1 MATESSIS
9 SNAFNFFNHIQ
20 NGVDPRTGLYTFRL
34 ELSAFNGS
42 DLLAPEVDLYLRYS
56 PLNPHDRGYGSGW
69 SLPTSEFDPARGR
82 RIISLANGETFK
94 ADGRVGGNQLT
105 MSEKKIDTFHLYED
119 AENRWRVV
127 HRSGMVEVLE
137 PKGTGAQARAVAT
150 RIFSRQGHWL
160 DLEYG
165 LHAGFPMLT
174 KITDMRGVTLLDVSR
189 TGNRVGL
196 TLPSDAGSATYS
208 MVLGNNNRVDRIE
221 LPTENLASWRFT
233 YQRVRNVDCISTVRT
248 PAGGFEE
255 IAYGD
260 GGHLFPIGSGIGPLP
275 RVTRHVKHPGHGQPA
290 IDTRYTYS
298 SDGHNF
304 LGGNVRLDWIDDG
317 LDNLF
322 RQTMDYDYATTETL
336 WVDDKPVRSTVREFN
351 KFHLNTREAV
361 YRGSRLN
368 GARTEVIGNNI
379 EEKTISYDLKAGRF
393 EEQVNACQLPVKVQ
407 KRWRV
412 LDSSRQRE
420 EEVTTTY
427 DDYGNVL
434 KQTAANGVVET
445 SSWYRNGDDGYPGNA
460 EKFVCD
466 LHTKTVTPAAGHPG
480 DAPTVVTTYRYKAI
494 KVLASSSEATRQ
506 ENWCGLASETLTNG
520 GSTLKVTGYDYY
532 EQEGESPVP
541 EKPLQHGRLKKR
553 VVGFPNPAG
562 DEPDQPPMLQTA
574 VEYAYQFETLEWSH
588 MRDERLHDLP
598 SVDVFK
604 TVLTTVGHDNTS
616 LQTSEGHSLLSGE
629 LLQNINEDQVERRT
643 VLDKLRRP
651 IYEIVAGGDH
661 SEAVRSNEYV
671 LCADEQDQA
680 YQRLTSPTAVV
691 TETRYDGLGREH
703 QALASHV
710 DPETPKR
717 LFLVKELLH
726 DAWGREREERQYD
739 WLNAQPFPA
748 DVQFLSQRYLYDSWE
763 ARNVVIRSDNVQ
775 EHVLFDPTEKDADN
789 NICKTT
795 WLQAAQQTLKSE
807 KVRTWSNTFAKP
819 VRIERLRLDDTV
831 QTQQSMSYDGL
842 GQCVA
847 KVDERNY
854 KTAFEYDA
862 FGRMIASVLP
872 DDTRVEHRYAP
883 HTDGEW
889 ATSITAISSAG
900 SEPPFEVGKQC
911 YNGVGNVTSLTIG
924 KRTEGLEYDPGQ
936 SVPKARV
943 TGAGDTI
950 NYQYN
955 LPLSPFPTHQS
966 VNQSETEFVY
976 DPVTALMK
984 ESRGANGKR
993 VYQYNVHDQ
1002 LISETLDKP
1011 GEAQRT
1017 VGYVSTFYNRLKSRT
1032 DAGGMTA
1039 EHEYDERGRLQS
1051 TREGNL
1057 QATFAYNDLGRLV
1070 TITSTDTGNGS
1081 TLTTSLGYDDH
1092 GRENLRNQRLDEM
1105 PVRTLLQSWGKDSLV
1120 DKRQWF
1126 EGRVAVLTET
1136 FTYDRRG
1143 RLSIV
1148 EYRGSQ
1154 LPEDE
1159 AKRKTR
1165 KQVFRYDSIDN
1176 ILICQTTF
1184 EDGSTEMAR
1193 YTYKEDDRFLLDK
1206 LTLTT
1211 TGTDTSLEE
1220 LTFSHDQ
1227 NGNLTVDQRRRSL
1240 KYDEESRLL
1249 QIDGQSRYQY
1259 DGEGQILTSQAG
1271 SAPPRQLWFDENRLS
1286 LAIQDGICTRFSFHA
1301 DIPLAQQSESPAR
1314 TLLLQTDASHSV
1326 IAECEAGEV
1335 RDIRYSAYGQRHTTA
1350 PLHSHLGFNGEAL
1363 DEGSDWYMLGRGVRA
1378 YNPGLRRFNS
1388 PDPRSVF
1395 ETGELNPYSY
1405 CLNNPIAL
1413 RDPTG
1418 MTASGGGGRPRRPDE
1433 DDPNWLGR
1441 GGGGG
1446 GGGWMTWMWVGVAAL
1461 ATIAAV
1467 VTAGA
1472 ALAAVGALGAAASG
1486 AVSSAAATV
1495 AAGGSVG
1502 VSGYFLAKAAGTTI
1516 AGAIMSTATA
1526 ALAIAG
1532 TAAQTVAAIS
1542 DNMQA
1547 EQWALYLGLATV
1559 GLGVAN
1565 GIRSVGKAAYAAF
1578 RNRSAGIAGGTLGN
1592 DFATNVN
1599 NTTSSASSGG
1609 QRPLHLRA
1617 GRVWRKVTITDGRF
1631 TKKQVNRTVDVIY
1644 PDFASSS
1651 HA

>member
-20 NGVDPRTGLYTFRL
+20 NGVDPRTGLYTFRV

-42 DLLAPEVDLYLRYS
+42 DLLAPEIDLYLRYS

-137 PKGTGAQARAVAT
+137 PKGSGAQARAVAT

-196 TLPSDAGSATYS
+196 TLPSDAGSATYN
-208 MVLGNNNRVDRIE
+208 MILGTNNRVDRIE

-233 YQRVRNVDCISTVRT
+233 YDRVRNVDCISTVRT
-248 PAGGFEE
+248 PAGGLEE

-260 GGHLFPIGSGIGPLP
+260 GGHQFPIGSGLAPLP
-275 RVTRHVKHPGHGQPA
+275 RVTQHIQHPGHGQPA

-298 SDGHNF
+298 SNGHNF
-304 LGGNVRLDWIDDG
+304 LGGNVTLDWRDDG

-322 RQTMDYDYATTETL
+322 RQAMDYDYTTTETL

-368 GARTEVIGNNI
+368 AEKTEVIGNNI
-379 EEKTISYDLKAGRF
+379 EEKTITYDLRAGRF
-393 EEQVNACQLPVKVQ
+393 EEQVNACQLPVKMQ
-407 KRWRV
+407 TRWRV
-412 LDSSRQRE
+412 LDNSRQRE
-420 EEVTTTY
+420 EETTTTY

-434 KQTAANGVVET
+434 TQKAANGIVET
-445 SSWYRNGDDGYPGNA
+445 SRWYRNGDDGYPGNA
-460 EKFVCD
+460 ENFVCD

-480 DAPTVVTTYRYKAI
+480 GAPTVVTTCRYKAI

-506 ENWCGLASETLTNG
+506 ENWCGLESETLTNG
-520 GSTLKVTGYDYY
+520 DSTLKVTTYDYH

-562 DEPDQPPMLQTA
+562 DEPDQPPMLQTV
-574 VEYAYQFETLEWSH
+574 VEYAYQFDTLEWSQ
-588 MRDERLHDLP
+588 MRDERLHDLA
-598 SVDVFK
+598 SVGVFK
-604 TVLTTVGHDNTS
+604 TVVTTVGHDNTS

-629 LLQNINEDQVERRT
+629 LLQNIDEDQVERRT

-651 IYEIVAGGDH
+651 VYEIVAGGDD

-671 LCADEQDQA
+671 LCANEQDQA
-680 YQRLTSPTAVV
+680 YQRFTSPTAVV

-726 DAWGREREERQYD
+726 DARGREVEERQYD
-739 WLNAQPFPA
+739 WLNAQPYPTH
-748 DVQFLSQRYLYDSWE
+748 VQFLSQRYLYDSWE
-763 ARNVVIRSDNVQ
+763 ARNVVIRGDNVQ
-775 EHVLFDPTEKDADN
+775 EHVLFDPTEEDAHK

-795 WLQAAQQTLKSE
+795 WLQVAQQTLKSE
-807 KVRTWSNTFAKP
+807 KFRTWSNTFEKP
-819 VRIERLRLDDTV
+819 VRVERLSLDDSV
-831 QTQQSMSYDGL
+831 EAEQTMTYDGL
-842 GQCVA
+842 GQCVG
-847 KVDERNY
+847 KVDERKH

-872 DDTRVEHRYAP
+872 DDTRVEHCYAP

-900 SEPPFEVGKQC
+900 SQPPFEVGRRC
-911 YNGVGNVTSLTIG
+911 YNGVGKVTSLTIG
-924 KRTEGLEYDPGQ
+924 KRTEGFEYDPGQ

-955 LPLSPFPTHQS
+955 LPLSPFPTHHS

-984 ESRGANGKR
+984 ESRGANGNR

-1002 LISETLDKP
+1002 LIGETLDT

-1017 VGYVSTFYNRLKSRT
+1017 AGYVSTFYNRVKSRT
-1032 DAGGMTA
+1032 DAGGMTV
-1039 EHEYDERGRLQS
+1039 EHEYDERGRLES

-1057 QATFAYNDLGRLV
+1057 QATFAYNDLGRLETV
-1070 TITSTDTGNGS
+1070 TSTDTGNGS
-1081 TLTTSLGYDDH
+1081 TLITSLGYDDH
-1092 GRENLRNQRLDEM
+1092 GRECNRTQRLDQRA
-1105 PVRTLLQSWGKDSLV
+1105 VRTLLQTWGKDNLL
-1120 DKRQWF
+1120 DN
-1126 EGRVAVLTET
+1126 RVLRDGNVVVLMET
-1136 FTYDRRG
+1136 FTYDPRG

-1148 EYRGSQ
+1148 EYSGSQ

-1176 ILICQTTF
+1176 IRNCLTTF
-1184 EDGSTEMAR
+1184 EDGSTEMAA
-1193 YTYKEDDRFLLDK
+1193 YTYKEDDRFLLET

-1211 TGTDTSLEE
+1211 SGTSQEV

-1227 NGNLTVDQRRRSL
+1227 NGNLTVDQRGRPL
-1240 KYDEESRLL
+1240 EYDEESRLL
-1249 QIDGQSRYQY
+1249 QVDGQNRYQY

-1286 LAIQDGICTRFSFHA
+1286 LAIQDGRCTRFSFHA
-1301 DIPLAQQSESPAR
+1301 DMPLAQQSESPAR

-1326 IAECEAGEV
+1326 IAECDAGEV
-1335 RDIRYSAYGQRHTTA
+1335 RDIRYSAYGQRHTTV

-1441 GGGGG
+1441 RGGG
-1446 GGGWMTWMWVGVAAL
+1446 GGGWMTWMWVGIGVL
-1461 ATIAAV
+1461 ATISAV
-1467 VTAGA
+1467 ITAGA
-1472 ALAAVGALGAAASG
+1472 SLAAVGALGPAAAG

-1495 AAGGSVG
+1495 AAGQSAGVVG
-1502 VSGYFLAKAAGTTI
+1502 FFLAKAAGTTI
-1516 AGAIMSTATA
+1516 AGAILNTATA

-1542 DNMQA
+1542 NDEQA
-1547 EQWALYLGLATV
+1547 GKWAQYLALASV
-1559 GLGVAN
+1559 SLGIAN
-1565 GIRSVGKAAYAAF
+1565 GVRSLGGAAWKAFSNRNAHSAGRTLGQMLKESGLSPRPTPNPKPSANAF
-1578 RNRSAGIAGGTLGN
+1578 RANARRHMVEHDRFLRGAPPGEPRR
-1592 DFATNVN
+1592 
-1599 NTTSSASSGG
+1599 ASVS
-1609 QRPLHLRA
+1609 
-1617 GRVWRKVTITDGRF
+1617 F
-1631 TKKQVNRTVDVIY
+1631 
-1644 PDFASSS
+1644 
-1651 HA
+1651 